1 MINKVQPVYSATN
14 YWYKYKRYAHHIL
27 NSYTKEP
34 ELHEEI
40 DSSLWIMFKNILQKC
55 SGHNHIGS
63 YINTSIKRLCNRI
76 YNYKGFKYRQ
86 KDILVEKESLENIQ
100 GSELNITL
108 DEYLNRQAIL
118 KYVNRLPERQAI
130 VLKKYFGIDPFNK
143 MSLVE
148 IAKED
153 NITPVAIR
161 EVKEA
166 GLRRLKN
173 MLNFNGIY
181 NVKDFIYGK
190 E

>member
-1 MINKVQPVYSATN
+1 MINKAQPVYRATN
-14 YWYKYKRYAHHIL
+14 YWYKYKSYAHHVL

-40 DSSLWIMFKNILQKC
+40 DSSLWIMLKNILQKC
-55 SGHNHIGS
+55 SDYNYIGS
-63 YINTSIKRLCNRI
+63 YINKSIKRLCNRI
-76 YNYKGFKYRQ
+76 YHYRGFKYKQ
-86 KDILVEKESLENIQ
+86 KDILIEKDELDNMQ

-108 DEYLNRQAIL
+108 DEYLERQAIL
-118 KYVNRLPERQAI
+118 KYVNRLPSRQAI

-148 IAKED
+148 IARES
-153 NITPVAIR
+153 NITPTAIR

-166 GLRRLKN
+166 GLKRLKS
-173 MLNFNGIY
+173 MLKFDGIY